1 MTNQEMI
8 EILKGDTHGKVR
20 LFNQFLDRILAG
32 GELAENEISIFETLK
47 SELVSSQEQG

>member
-20 LFNQFLDRILAG
+20 LFNQFLERILAG
-32 GELAENEISIFETLK
+32 GSLADNEVPIFETLK
-47 SELVSSQEQG
+47 SELVTNQEQG